1 MPSPSH
7 TSRRNEFLARRWQG
21 CSGRWPRSMCLNPP
35 SRARLRRHT
44 ASSGQNSGRLLA
56 GRQVTLRLE
65 PTLLHVIADG
75 SCCAPFRSPWRR
87 RGRARLG
94 GVPHRKAIRVPVRQR
109 EADGYCAGGR
119 PARASSSAS
128 RFGASAAPICWKIS
142 RACRRRTPACV
153 AWPAATAQRP
163 RPARACASSQELVM
177 SRAGL
182 GPPDD
187 TPEPAR
193 GHR

>member
-1 MPSPSH
+1 MISVCSAPASGWRRANNPVVHRPMVRGALRAVAFLALATIGLLLVTIGHTLCLLGGHRHAEHTDRMRSPAH

-94 GVPHRKAIRVPVRQR
+94 GVPHREAIRVPVRQR
-109 EADGYCAGGR
+109 EAHGLL
-119 PARASSSAS
+119 
-128 RFGASAAPICWKIS
+128 
-142 RACRRRTPACV
+142 CR
-153 AWPAATAQRP
+153 W
-163 RPARACASSQELVM
+163 
-177 SRAGL
+177 
-182 GPPDD
+182 
-187 TPEPAR
+187 
-193 GHR
+193 

>member
-1 MPSPSH
+1 MRERSARSSASCASSTAASVEVRICLIFGRDRDSASCRIAACTRATGCPGLRKATWLRVVPHRRAEHTDRMRSPAH

-75 SCCAPFRSPWRR
+75 KLLRTLPVTLATARPGQARR
-87 RGRARLG
+87 RPASRGHPG
-94 GVPHRKAIRVPVRQR
+94 
-109 EADGYCAGGR
+109 AGG
-119 PARASSSAS
+119 
-128 RFGASAAPICWKIS
+128 
-142 RACRRRTPACV
+142 
-153 AWPAATAQRP
+153 
-163 RPARACASSQELVM
+163 
-177 SRAGL
+177 
-182 GPPDD
+182 
-187 TPEPAR
+187 PAR
-193 GHR
+193 GPWLLCRW